1 MKLYSLFCEK
11 YAQYDSEN
19 IRFLGVFDSEEVLV
33 LRAKD
38 YVVSVVKKYFEYSNV
53 SINGKLKN
61 KAELLLEKLEEAEKD
76 IEINENS
83 LRVYENFIKELCP
96 EIYQK
101 YTFIV
106 VEHLLNEYIEE

>member
-19 IRFLGVFDSEEVLV
+19 IRFLGTFDSEEVLS

-38 YVVSVVKKYFEYSNV
+38 YVVSVIKKYFEYSNV
-53 SINGKLKN
+53 CINGKLQN
-61 KAELLLEKLEEAEKD
+61 KAEFLLEKLEEAEKNMETTD
-76 IEINENS
+76 NT
-83 LRVYENFIKELCP
+83 LRVYENFIKELRP
-96 EIYQK
+96 EVYQK

-106 VEHLLNEYIEE
+106 TEHLLNEYIEE